1 MKSTD
6 SKILIKFKD
15 LKFEIIIIFKY
26 FKQNNNF
33 GTFLYDNFNERL
45 DRQGPA
51 AQSGACQNG
60 TEENGEAGGILGK
73 ITAGIHAVSET
84 INDIVRPKLKNTL

>member
-1 MKSTD
+1 M
-6 SKILIKFKD
+6 
-15 LKFEIIIIFKY
+15 
-26 FKQNNNF
+26 
-33 GTFLYDNFNERL
+33 

-60 TEENGEAGGILGK
+60 NEENGEAGGILGK

-84 INDIVRPKLKNTL
+84 INDIVRPKLKNTKIESLWIRKTFLDFSKLY